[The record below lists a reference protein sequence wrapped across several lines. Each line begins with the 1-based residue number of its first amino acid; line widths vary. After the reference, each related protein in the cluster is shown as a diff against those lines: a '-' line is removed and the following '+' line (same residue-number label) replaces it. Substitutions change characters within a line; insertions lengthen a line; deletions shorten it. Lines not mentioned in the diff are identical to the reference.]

1 MQHLLPKIIAP
12 GYTGTRL
19 EQVGFYLKI
28 LSVGMVF
35 SLLTSLLKSI
45 LDAEKIYGYGAFSG
59 IVFSVITIL
68 FVLMFHDSWGVMSL
82 IVSVPIAYFFQ
93 FALLGVR
100 TRKCVNIRVLFD
112 LKDKDVKNLLKAAF
126 PVLLSNTTIEINQL
140 VDRMLASGTK
150 EGAVSALSY
159 SANLSDLVIS
169 IFSASLITVFFT
181 EFSNEAVKGNIEA
194 IKEKLKQGINVICL
208 ILLPICVITIL
219 FGEDIVK
226 IVYFRGAFDNQALS
240 LTTIAVILYATCWIA
255 INVEKLCMKAY
266 LALGDTKMPM
276 VISIIVV
283 IVNIVCSIMMVHFVN
298 FAGIILGTV
307 ISEVVAV
314 ALNILMLR
322 KKIGSIGLNDLKLK
336 IGKMVL
342 ASVAMSVVLWGLK
355 MHMIENSAF
364 LRFTTVTV
372 AGFLIYGFML
382 ILLKSEE
389 MWWILNKMKN
399 KLIKKV

>member
-1 MQHLLPKIIAP
+1 M
-12 GYTGTRL
+12 
-19 EQVGFYLKI
+19 
-28 LSVGMVF
+28 
-35 SLLTSLLKSI
+35 
-45 LDAEKIYGYGAFSG
+45 
-59 IVFSVITIL
+59 
-68 FVLMFHDSWGVMSL
+68 
-82 IVSVPIAYFFQ
+82 
-93 FALLGVR
+93 
-100 TRKCVNIRVLFD
+100 LFD

>member
-1 MQHLLPKIIAP
+1 M
-12 GYTGTRL
+12 
-19 EQVGFYLKI
+19 
-28 LSVGMVF
+28 
-35 SLLTSLLKSI
+35 
-45 LDAEKIYGYGAFSG
+45 
-59 IVFSVITIL
+59 
-68 FVLMFHDSWGVMSL
+68 
-82 IVSVPIAYFFQ
+82 
-93 FALLGVR
+93 
-100 TRKCVNIRVLFD
+100 
-112 LKDKDVKNLLKAAF
+112 
-126 PVLLSNTTIEINQL
+126 
-140 VDRMLASGTK
+140 
-150 EGAVSALSY
+150 
-159 SANLSDLVIS
+159 
-169 IFSASLITVFFT
+169 
-181 EFSNEAVKGNIEA
+181 
-194 IKEKLKQGINVICL
+194 

>member
-1 MQHLLPKIIAP
+1 M
-12 GYTGTRL
+12 
-19 EQVGFYLKI
+19 
-28 LSVGMVF
+28 
-35 SLLTSLLKSI
+35 
-45 LDAEKIYGYGAFSG
+45 
-59 IVFSVITIL
+59 
-68 FVLMFHDSWGVMSL
+68 
-82 IVSVPIAYFFQ
+82 
-93 FALLGVR
+93 
-100 TRKCVNIRVLFD
+100 LFD

-322 KKIGSIGLNDLKLK
+322 KRLEVSD
-336 IGKMVL
+336 
-342 ASVAMSVVLWGLK
+342 
-355 MHMIENSAF
+355 
-364 LRFTTVTV
+364 
-372 AGFLIYGFML
+372 
-382 ILLKSEE
+382 
-389 MWWILNKMKN
+389 
-399 KLIKKV
+399 